1 MSHKNRNNNW
11 LIRAFSCLQPF
22 PRRGAFP
29 RVLGERLNGIQEVRG
44 SIPLISTRKK
54 HLRPAGAF
62 VHCFT
67 HSTVLP
73 MFEKKT
79 TQKENEVRKHG
90 GTVS

>member
-1 MSHKNRNNNW
+1 MTAND
-11 LIRAFSCLQPF
+11 
-22 PRRGAFP
+22 RGAQFALRIDP
-29 RVLGERLNGIQEVRG
+29 PHLHQKKASAKTGVFVRY
-44 SIPLISTRKK
+44 
-54 HLRPAGAF
+54 
-62 VHCFT
+62 FT